1 MIRIMSFTA
10 IGRKYNVSDNAIR
23 NWCDSYE
30 LPRKVSDIKAIN
42 DEDWSKIWVQ
52 DSSLA
57 IIPETGVRIPYEVSS
72 NPIEIKQCGASQ
84 LKT

>member
-23 NWCDSYE
+23 KWCDSYE

-42 DEDWSKIWVQ
+42 DEDWSKI
-52 DSSLA
+52 
-57 IIPETGVRIPYEVSS
+57 
-72 NPIEIKQCGASQ
+72 
-84 LKT
+84 